1 MQGASLEEA
10 DEQLRASVRRQVARH
25 PDIVEEQEAALAE
38 ALHLERAQRDKVSY
52 WRKAALKAGRPDWYG
67 GADEGSRI
75 WQTLRRRLKEI
86 GRSED
91 EIESVE
97 MDSTAVLSLA
107 DNPGQARFPTRG
119 LVLGHRSEEKT
130 HEHQLLIHISYDV
143 LCWKKK

>member
-1 MQGASLEEA
+1 M
-10 DEQLRASVRRQVARH
+10 VRRQCARH

-52 WRKAALKAGRPDWYG
+52 WRKAALKAGRPYWYG

-107 DNPGQARFPTRG
+107 DNPGQARFSTRG
-119 LVLGHRSEEKT
+119 LVLGHVQSGKT
-130 HEHQLLIHISYDV
+130 GNMEAVVAKAAESGRALGRERVGRDG
-143 LCWKKK
+143 